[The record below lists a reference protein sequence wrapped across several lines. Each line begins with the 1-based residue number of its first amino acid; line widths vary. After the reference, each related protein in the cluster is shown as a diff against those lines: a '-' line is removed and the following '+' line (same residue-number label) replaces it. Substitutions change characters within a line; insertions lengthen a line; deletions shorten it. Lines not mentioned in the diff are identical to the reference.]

1 MPPLVIKRTEVGMD
15 QKKID
20 RINELARKSKTAQGL
35 TEEEKS
41 EQKILRQEYL
51 ESWRLGV
58 QQTLENTY
66 IVDDKG
72 NERKLQKKPDY
83 KD

>member
-1 MPPLVIKRTEVGMD
+1 MIKRTEVGMD